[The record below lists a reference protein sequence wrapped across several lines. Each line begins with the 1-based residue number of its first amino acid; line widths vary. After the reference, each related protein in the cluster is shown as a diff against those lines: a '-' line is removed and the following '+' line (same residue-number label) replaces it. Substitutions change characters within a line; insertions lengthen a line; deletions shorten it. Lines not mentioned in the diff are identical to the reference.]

1 MSSLAIGLIETIGL
15 VPAIEAADA
24 SLKAALV
31 ELLAYRYVTGGL
43 VTIILTGDVG
53 AVKAAVEAGVAAA
66 SKVGK
71 VVSSHVIP
79 RLDEQV
85 LGIIDGLVKDKFK
98 MANKKIPFEP
108 EGLRNLPCL
117 ESDLIEELSR
127 LREDVVSL
135 LRKAGKADLVKDNI
149 PLHEHGVNKLRVI
162 LRTIGGDVIDKTEMY
177 RLRKPELL
185 KLLVDVI
192 RRKIGGESEG

>member
-43 VTIILTGDVG
+43 VTIIVTGDVG

-71 VVSSHVIP
+71 VVSFHVIP

-85 LGIIDGLVKDKFK
+85 LGIIDGLVKDKLK
-98 MANKKIPFEP
+98 MAEEKAPRGP
-108 EGLRNLPCL
+108 EGSRNLMCL
-117 ESDLIEELSR
+117 EADVIEELNK
-127 LREDVVSL
+127 LREEVVNL
-135 LRKAGKADLVKDNI
+135 LKKAGKADLVKENV

-162 LRTIGGDVIDKTEMY
+162 LRTIGGDLIDKTEMY
-177 RLRKPELL
+177 RLRKPDLL

-192 RRKIGGESEG
+192 KKVGGEKEG